1 VSDTLKRRLVQR
13 ISETGPITFADF
25 MDFALYD
32 SAEGFYQNPPIGP
45 DRHFVTSP
53 HVSPAFGDML
63 ARQLAESW
71 ETLGRPD
78 PFAVVEVGAGDG
90 TLARR
95 ILKAVGSVPALQGSL
110 RYVAVERSSAA
121 RDALAELDVE
131 VHASLTDV
139 APRTGCLVAN
149 ELLDNLPFHRLR
161 ERGGRIREVMVGTDG
176 EDLIEVEA
184 EPTPEAI
191 GAIAR
196 PLSPGEERPVSP
208 ASLRFVGEVAA
219 TLARGY
225 AFLLDFGF
233 RATDGPGP
241 VHAYRHHRVIE
252 DVLQEPGSRDIT
264 AAVDLEAVAS
274 EAARTGLTV
283 WGGVSQQQALLALG
297 FRLWLSGLRQR
308 QAAAERVGDWRE
320 ANRLYGERSG
330 ATVLIDPDKLGALQ
344 LLALA
349 TPGLPPPAAVLG
361 DRERGC

>member
-1 VSDTLKRRLVQR
+1 VSETLKRRLIRR

-25 MDFALYD
+25 MDVALYD
-32 SAEGFYQNPPIGP
+32 PAEGFYENSPIGP

-63 ARQLAESW
+63 ARQLAEAW
-71 ETLGRPD
+71 EALGRPD
-78 PFAVVEVGAGDG
+78 PFTVVEVGAGDG

-95 ILKAVGSVPALQGSL
+95 ILEAVGSVPALQGAL
-110 RYVAVERSSAA
+110 RYVAVERSGAA
-121 RDALAELDVE
+121 RDALAELDIE

-139 APRTGCLVAN
+139 RPRTGCLIAN

-161 ERGGRIREVMVGTDG
+161 ERDGRIREVMVGTDG
-176 EDLIEVEA
+176 ERLVEVEA

-191 GAIAR
+191 GAVGR
-196 PLSPGEERPVSP
+196 PLTPSEERPVSP
-208 ASLRFVGEVAA
+208 ASLRFVREIAA

-225 AFLLDFGF
+225 AFLFDFGF
-233 RATDGPGP
+233 GPIDGPGP
-241 VHAYRHHRVIE
+241 VHAYRHHQVLE
-252 DVLQEPGSRDIT
+252 DVLDEPGGRDVT
-264 AAVDLEAVAS
+264 AAVDLDAVAS
-274 EAARTGLTV
+274 EAERRGLTV
-283 WGGVSQQQALLALG
+283 WGAVSQQQALLALG

-308 QAAAERVGDWRE
+308 QAEAERVGDWRE

-344 LLALA
+344 LLSFA